1 MDIDNNLDPDFWS
14 ASPRCHL
21 RGETKVNI
29 KTTLKTSVA
38 AAALVALGAPAI
50 VTSAEAGVN
59 NGNKNGLVMSGQIV
73 RALFYQDNG
82 NQSQLFNGDGVNTR
96 SRIRWIVSGQM
107 TESVAI
113 GGLVE
118 MNFPNSNANGALG
131 TASETNT
138 DTTWQVRHSR
148 VDFKHKTL
156 GTLSIG
162 QSSVAGDGAVTQTL
176 ASQTPLH
183 SASGAELMRASTF
196 FNNTTQALSTVGSGS
211 LGGYD
216 PSRED
221 RVRYDTPSFGGL
233 KAAVSW
239 QGTGEGS
246 VGLNYGGK
254 FGSVQVAAAAMYRG
268 RAAAATDQDATYGGS
283 LAVKHDSGI
292 AGQVGYSA
300 EEAAT
305 GIAVEG
311 EAWHV
316 GLGYATSLN
325 NLGTTSFDLTYAV
338 SQESVSNNDEGEAWA
353 VSVNQKVSSV
363 GLDLYA
369 GAMLASYDDGT
380 AGSNYEDFT
389 TIFAGTKL
397 NF

>member
-1 MDIDNNLDPDFWS
+1 
-14 ASPRCHL
+14 
-21 RGETKVNI
+21 VNI

-38 AAALVALGAPAI
+38 AAALVALGAPA
-50 VTSAEAGVN
+50 VVAPAEAGVN
-59 NGNKNGLVMSGQIV
+59 NGNKNSLVMSGQIV

-82 NQSQLFNGDGVNTR
+82 DSSQLFNGDGVNTR

-107 TESVAI
+107 TESVSI

-118 MNFPNSNANGALG
+118 MNFPNSNFNGSLG
-131 TASETNT
+131 TPATSSTAGINNG
-138 DTTWQVRHSR
+138 DVNSDSGFQIRHSK
-148 VDFKHKTL
+148 VDFKHKSL

-162 QSSVAGDGAVTQTL
+162 QSSVAGDGAVTQSL

-183 SASGAELMRASTF
+183 SATGGELMRASTF
-196 FNNTTQALSTVGSGS
+196 FNNTTNTVSAVGSGA
-211 LGGYD
+211 LGNYD
-216 PSRED
+216 PGRED

-233 KAAVSW
+233 KAAVSY

-254 FGSVQVAAAAMYRG
+254 FGGVQVKAAAMYRG
-268 RAAAATDQDATYGGS
+268 RAAAATGQDATYGGS

-300 EEAAT
+300 EDAAS
-305 GIAVEG
+305 GNAVEG
-311 EAWHV
+311 QAWHV
-316 GLGYATSLN
+316 GLGYASNMN
-325 NLGTTSFDLTYAV
+325 NLGTTSFDVTFAQ
-338 SQESVSNNDEGEAWA
+338 SDESTADNDQGETWA

-363 GLDLYA
+363 GMDLYA
-369 GAMLASYDDGT
+369 GAMRASYDDGT
-380 AGSNYEDFT
+380 ATSNYEDFT